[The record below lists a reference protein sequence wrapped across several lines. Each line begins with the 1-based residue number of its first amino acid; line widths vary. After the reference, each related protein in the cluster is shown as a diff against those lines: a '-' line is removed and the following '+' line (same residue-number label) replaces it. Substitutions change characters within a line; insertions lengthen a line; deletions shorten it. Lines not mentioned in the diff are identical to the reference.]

1 MVYQPPSGTKD
12 LLPLD
17 VAQKDWIEARLEQ
30 VFQRWGYH
38 RIITPTL
45 ESMDTLM
52 AGGAID
58 QATVIDIQEAGK
70 QRLGLRPEL
79 TASIART
86 AVTRLARVTYPQ
98 RLYYNANV
106 FRRADKSSYGEQQEF
121 YQCGVEL
128 LGAQSSLADA
138 ESLLLLVD
146 SLAALNLRN
155 WHLILGDAGLTRS
168 LLSPFPDDLREQ
180 VRAAIAH
187 LDRIALESL
196 PLSAELRQRALLLVD
211 LRGRPEDV
219 LQTVSSLDLSSAQQE
234 TVNRLKS
241 LVALLRE
248 ARHPSGEGA
257 AFPALTLDLSLI
269 QTFDYYTGIVFQVV
283 SRTATGCQVL
293 GRGGRYDNLLSLFHP
308 QGQGYPGI
316 GFVWEVGALRT
327 VLLSTGQLPAET
339 AASDWLVVPA
349 SQQLAGAAFAYAQ
362 TIRASASLVR
372 VEVQLGSTDDP
383 EQVRAIA
390 RRRRISRIAWIQPN
404 GLPEIESLSE
414 SK

>member
-17 VAQKDWIEARLEQ
+17 VAQKYWIEERLEQ

-38 RIITPTL
+38 RIITSTV
-45 ESMDTLM
+45 ERMDTLM

-58 QATVIDIQEAGK
+58 QATVIELQSDGQE
-70 QRLGLRPEL
+70 RLGLRPEL

-106 FRRADKSSYGEQQEF
+106 FRRADKGSQGGQQEF

-128 LGAQSSLADA
+128 LGTKGDWADA
-138 ESLLLLVD
+138 EVLLLLTD
-146 SLAALNLRN
+146 SLKALNLSN

-168 LLSPFPDDLREQ
+168 LLSPFPEAVREQ

-187 LDRIALESL
+187 LDRVTLESL
-196 PLSAELRQRALLLVD
+196 PLPPDLQQRALQLMD
-211 LRGRPEDV
+211 LRGKPEDV
-219 LQTVSSLDLSSAQQE
+219 LQAVSGLGLTAEQQE

-248 ARHPSGEGA
+248 VTQSSSAL
-257 AFPALTLDLSLI
+257 PALTLDLSLI
-269 QTFDYYTGIVFQVV
+269 QTFDYYTGIVFEVV
-283 SRTATGCQVL
+283 SHTANGCQTL
-293 GRGGRYDNLLSLFHP
+293 GRGGRYDNLLSVFHP

-316 GFVWEVGALRT
+316 GFVWSVEALHQ
-327 VLLSTGQLPAET
+327 VLLASGQLPQAT
-339 AASDWLVVPA
+339 AASEWLIVPTTPQA
-349 SQQLAGAAFAYAQ
+349 VAAAFIYAQ
-362 TIRASASLVR
+362 TIRESASLVR
-372 VEVQLGSTDDP
+372 VEVHLDAASDP
-383 EQVRAIA
+383 DHIRQIA
-390 RRRRISRIAWIQPN
+390 KLRRIGRIAWIKAD
-404 GLPEIESLSE
+404 GLPEIESLN
-414 SK
+414 